1 MLLFFGV
8 NVPLVLTAKLPKQY
22 AKNYYLG
29 TQMYEKIQKDNTNIV
44 VYLFGPTGGAF
55 PAGPKAPTRAYT

>member
-8 NVPLVLTAKLPKQY
+8 NVSLVVTAKLPKQY

-29 TQMYEKIQKDNTNIV
+29 TQMYEKIQKDKTNTPV
-44 VYLFGPTGGAF
+44 FLFRPTGAALPVGLL
-55 PAGPKAPTRAYT
+55 PA